1 VLLDALSDPEADINR
16 NHLISTTGLETYLNK
31 HVPMLTE
38 GKQHPG
44 MEVRFDTTL
53 FASGS

>member
-1 VLLDALSDPEADINR
+1 M
-16 NHLISTTGLETYLNK
+16 K
-31 HVPMLTE
+31 HVPELT
-38 GKQHPG
+38 GGHQTPG